1 MSGKIKC
8 LAITK
13 TQNQCSRYASAGSKY
28 CTQHSNMEIKTET
41 VVETVD
47 ETGESDSSDSDSES
61 ESSESDVSDSETETV
76 SEIQVKNDSDLIKIF
91 QNLYKY
97 S

>member
-28 CTQHSNMEIKTET
+28 CTQHTNMEIKTET

-47 ETGESDSSDSDSES
+47 QTGESDSSDSES